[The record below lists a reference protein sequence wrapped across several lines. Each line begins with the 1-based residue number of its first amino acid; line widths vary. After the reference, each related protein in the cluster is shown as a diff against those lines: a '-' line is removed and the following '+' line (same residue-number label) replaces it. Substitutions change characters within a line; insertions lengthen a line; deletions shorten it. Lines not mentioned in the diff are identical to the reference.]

1 MASFREMFFTPA
13 EFASIARIDRSEI
26 SALETQG
33 ILKTTKRK
41 MGNVDR
47 KMIALEDMQNFF
59 RVVRESVQPDMSN
72 GTGAVAAA
80 TTSESPF
87 GDFNPKHKIQMFY
100 NVKGGTGKSTL
111 SAQYVMRAAMMGL
124 KLLRWISTVKAISR

>member
-47 KMIALEDMQNFF
+47 KMIALENMQNFF
-59 RVVRESVQPDMSN
+59 RVFRESVQPDHQADHQTEMMN

-87 GDFNPKHKIQMFY
+87 GDFN
-100 NVKGGTGKSTL
+100 
-111 SAQYVMRAAMMGL
+111 
-124 KLLRWISTVKAISR
+124 